1 MSPFRQD
8 TTFKI
13 SRKKMYFN
21 CYIVFYAF
29 LCPLMRIYCIWK
41 WLFSFNMCYSFN
53 SLLPLELNGRTSEI
67 YCLFDNVYNIVVAIV
82 HTAYLIWNGRDIF
95 FTSSIFTLALLMR
108 FFSFNA
114 AENKIYFDKKRKLC
128 LCLDLMSHD
137 YKRNCKLFT
146 CWIRRRFVLASMVN
160 FGAV

>member
-1 MSPFRQD
+1 MPFYVHWWE
-8 TTFKI
+8 F
-13 SRKKMYFN
+13 
-21 CYIVFYAF
+21 IVFENDFSLSICAIHSI
-29 LCPLMRIYCIWK
+29 PYCHW
-41 WLFSFNMCYSFN
+41 N
-53 SLLPLELNGRTSEI
+53 SMAEHQR
-67 YCLFDNVYNIVVAIV
+67 FIV
-82 HTAYLIWNGRDIF
+82 HLTMCIILLLLLFILHTQYLIWNGRDIF

-146 CWIRRRFVLASMVN
+146 CWIRRRFVMASMVN